1 MHIVSSRI
9 IALVKQI
16 VEAVQIVLLKTQIMQ
31 TMNLVT
37 HTHTHTDYLPLL
49 DGGDGLYLV
58 YLTNFV
64 FLNI

>member
-1 MHIVSSRI
+1 MYIVSARI
-9 IALVKQI
+9 CALVKQI
-16 VEAVQIVLLKTQIMQ
+16 VEASA
-31 TMNLVT
+31 NCAFENPN
-37 HTHTHTDYLPLL
+37 HANYESSNTHTHTDYLPLL